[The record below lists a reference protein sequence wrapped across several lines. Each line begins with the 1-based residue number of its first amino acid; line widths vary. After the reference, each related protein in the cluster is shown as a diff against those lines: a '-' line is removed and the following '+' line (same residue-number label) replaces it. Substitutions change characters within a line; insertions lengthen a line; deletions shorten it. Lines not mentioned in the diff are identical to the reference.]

1 MFVTPLFKLMAD
13 KQASDLFFTTGAPIQ
28 IKINGVVMPINNQV
42 LDPEQVKKICYEIM
56 TEGQV
61 KEFESAQEM
70 NFALAAG
77 DLGNFR
83 INIFRQRNTVA
94 MVVRF
99 VKPEVPAFDTL
110 GLPSILKEA
119 IMEKLG
125 LILVVGSTGSGKSTT
140 MASMIDYRNSTKTGH
155 ILTIEDPI
163 EFIFK
168 HKKSIVNQREVRVDT
183 ASYETALINA
193 MREAPDLLM
202 LGEIR
207 DRPTLQTALLFA
219 QTGHLCMSTL
229 HANNS
234 YNALNRIINFFPLET
249 RAALLSDLSI
259 ALRAIISQRLV
270 RAVDGKRTP
279 AVEVLLNTKHI
290 AELIKEAEIGEIKDA
305 MERSLA
311 PGSQTFEQA
320 LFYLYTTGKV
330 ALEEAMAHADSPTNL
345 HWLINN
351 APRPATGPAA
361 AQAPGTKVTQPADD
375 LSSIKLNLDALG

>member
-13 KQASDLFFTTGAPIQ
+13 KQASDLFFTAGAPIQ